1 MTNHVGRLYALGVS
15 LVAFFLAWALVA
27 AHPWSTTKAAR
38 DPRLTALAQ
47 REQRL
52 RHESKLVQQIV
63 NRRFADYRTQFAA
76 YKTAL
81 AKRQAQI
88 AAAKVAAAR
97 LAAVTAASAPTAS
110 YTPAASYTPSASAPA
125 VRVVTLPPLVVTRTS

>member
-1 MTNHVGRLYALGVS
+1 MTSHVGRLYALGVA
-15 LVAFFLAWALVA
+15 LVAFFLAWALIA
-27 AHPWSTTKAAR
+27 AHPWSTAKAAR

-52 RHESKLVQQIV
+52 RKEARLVQRV
-63 NRRFADYRTQFAA
+63 VDRRFSDYRKRFAA

-81 AKRQAQI
+81 ARRQAQI
-88 AAAKVAAAR
+88 AANQLAASRTVAA
-97 LAAVTAASAPTAS
+97 
-110 YTPAASYTPSASAPA
+110 PSAAPSSYSPG

>member
-1 MTNHVGRLYALGVS
+1 MTSHVGRLYALGVA
-15 LVAFFLAWALVA
+15 LVAFFLAWALIA
-27 AHPWSTTKAAR
+27 AHPWSTAKAAR

-52 RHESKLVQQIV
+52 RKEARLVQQIV
-63 NRRFADYRTQFAA
+63 DRRFSDYRKRFAA

-81 AKRQAQI
+81 ARRQAQI
-88 AAAKVAAAR
+88 AANQLAASRTVAA
-97 LAAVTAASAPTAS
+97 
-110 YTPAASYTPSASAPA
+110 PSAAPSSYSPG